1 MRAVFF
7 LFRHEVVGRRRQL
20 FFKFLFRR
28 HTFVDVSLRKVRMV
42 HLLVLTRTL
51 NLPFFFFFELI
62 RFISLVAGLSRRL
75 VVGRCFFLLFHLAN
89 FWRFFVHELFW
100 AAPNAGNRHTGD
112 TFWPRVASDIFIRI
126 QLESVWNFD
135 ILDDNHAFFVIRL
148 WRVSFRFR
156 LGFRLGFGGSF
167 SCRFLSL
174 LFFFIDVDIRDELYL
189 LLRHTVRFDIFWH
202 VLCGD
207 GVIQI

>member
-7 LFRHEVVGRRRQL
+7 LFRHEVVDVVANSSSNSSFGATRSSTSRCEKCEWCTCSYSRGRSTCR
-20 FFKFLFRR
+20 
-28 HTFVDVSLRKVRMV
+28 SS
-42 HLLVLTRTL
+42 
-51 NLPFFFFFELI
+51 FFELI
-62 RFISLVAGLSRRL
+62 RFISLVAVLSRRL

-100 AAPNAGNRHTGD
+100 AAPNAGNRHGD

-135 ILDDNHAFFVIRL
+135 ILDDNHAFRIRL

-156 LGFRLGFGGSF
+156 LGFR
-167 SCRFLSL
+167 R
-174 LFFFIDVDIRDELYL
+174 ELWRQL
-189 LLRHTVRFDIFWH
+189 
-202 VLCGD
+202 
-207 GVIQI
+207 